1 MSGRTSRRRGEADR
15 RLTEEARL
23 GRLDGSLEV
32 EYLRRWDDLG
42 REERCV
48 RLSGVARRGL
58 LGIETGRL
66 SGAPRCRWE
75 RDRERRGRCCA
86 CGGTSLNKGG

>member
-32 EYLRRWDDLG
+32 EYLRRCDDLG
-42 REERCV
+42 
-48 RLSGVARRGL
+48 
-58 LGIETGRL
+58 
-66 SGAPRCRWE
+66 
-75 RDRERRGRCCA
+75 
-86 CGGTSLNKGG
+86 

>member
-32 EYLRRWDDLG
+32 EYLHRCDDLG
-42 REERCV
+42 
-48 RLSGVARRGL
+48 
-58 LGIETGRL
+58 
-66 SGAPRCRWE
+66 
-75 RDRERRGRCCA
+75 
-86 CGGTSLNKGG
+86 

>member
-15 RLTEEARL
+15 KLTEEARL

-32 EYLRRWDDLG
+32 ECRRLCDDLG

-48 RLSGVARRGL
+48 RLNGVARRGL
-58 LGIETGRL
+58 RGIETGRL

-75 RDRERRGRCCA
+75 RDRERRGGCCG
-86 CGGTSLNKGG
+86 CGGASLSKGG